1 MSERRSPLVLLV
13 EDDPTLLETTSLVLE
28 RHGFEVVGLPD
39 ATDAMTVIEER
50 EPDVALLDV
59 MLPGVDGISLTRR
72 IREEHPIP
80 VVLLT
85 ARGDPLDVVSGLEA
99 GADDYIVKPF
109 DGPVLA
115 ARLRA
120 VMRRHEVVR
129 PAAEPEAAAAS
140 ATVTIGD
147 LEFDREALI
156 VRVNGDE
163 VALTPTE
170 LRLLGEL
177 IDHRGMALSRDQLLE
192 RVWGYTWSGDTRLVD
207 VHIQRLRAKIGAG
220 HIDTVRGHGYRI
232 RRD

>member
-1 MSERRSPLVLLV
+1 MSARRPPLVLLV
-13 EDDPTLLETTSLVLE
+13 EDDPALLETTGMVLE
-28 RHGFEVVGLPD
+28 HHGFAVVALPD
-39 ATDAMTVIEER
+39 GSDAMRTITER
-50 EPDVALLDV
+50 HPDVALLDV
-59 MLPGVDGISLTRR
+59 MLPGIDGISLTRR
-72 IREEHPIP
+72 IREEHRLP

-85 ARGDPLDVVSGLEA
+85 ARGDPLDIVSGLEA

-120 VMRRHEVVR
+120 VMRR
-129 PAAEPEAAAAS
+129 AEPPPAGGEDPAHI
-140 ATVTIGD
+140 VTMDD
-147 LEFDREALI
+147 LEFDRDALI
-156 VRVNGDE
+156 VRVGGDE

-177 IDHRGMALSRDQLLE
+177 VDHRGMVLSRDQLLE

-207 VHIQRLRAKIGAG
+207 VHIQRLRAKIGG
-220 HIDTVRGHGYRI
+220 EHIDTVRGHGYRI